1 MYSNASQTDVE
12 ITATNAN
19 KIKLSTNFVEGEYI
33 ALREVKEAKFEEL
46 VLLSK
51 STLLTFNKCK
61 KENC

>member
-33 ALREVKEAKFEEL
+33 ALREAKEAKFEEL
-46 VLLSK
+46 VVLSK